1 MPRVGNMRFDYT
13 GKGKRKAAAA
23 RREALADKFAS
34 MKGRK
39 KKKTTK
45 KKTTKKKTTKKKPT
59 RPKYPPRRY

>member
-45 KKTTKKKTTKKKPT
+45 KKTTKKKPT

>member
-1 MPRVGNMRFDYT
+1 MRFDYT

-45 KKTTKKKTTKKKPT
+45 KKTTKKKTTKKKTPKKKPT